1 MCSARLTLDLPCLAP
16 LHLQVKGLQFN
27 PFSPNLLASGA
38 ADGELCIWD
47 ISTPGSP
54 SLYPSLKGAPS
65 PGGAGGEITS
75 LAWNCKVQHILASTT
90 SGGATVVWDLKRQKP
105 VISFTDAAGSRRC
118 SAIAWHPEV
127 ATQLVTAS
135 DDDRCPVLQVWDLR
149 NSISPAAE
157 LSGHS
162 KGVLALS
169 WCPNDS
175 QLVLTCAK
183 DNRTLLWDM
192 AAGVPCGEL
201 PSSGHWN
208 FDAQWCARQPGLVAA
223 SNFDAKVHLFNALDA
238 VPVALDAAGTGGSG
252 WAKAPGWLRRP
263 AGVSFGF
270 GGRLATFGGANR
282 EVTLTTVA
290 TDTPGDAPDSA
301 SAADEAAA
309 DASFQQA
316 LASAPSDRDSLKS
329 FCAARA
335 TEAAA
340 VSEAEAE
347 TWEFLR
353 ILLDGDS
360 ARHLLLSHLGYQ
372 EAPPTPGAAEV
383 GTTDAGEDARIDDDA
398 AGAAPNSN
406 GGVVEED
413 DHDFFDKLAT
423 DTPRSSGASPRAAAA
438 AADFAAPAE
447 TRAAGEPEALSPRG
461 PEAERDAD
469 DVAIQHALVMG
480 NYHAAVAACLAAQ
493 RLGDALVLAAV
504 GGTDLWLS
512 TQAEYLR
519 RTPRP
524 YLRVVSAVVKNDLA
538 HLVASRPVFA
548 WRETLALLCTY
559 APSGEWGA
567 LTGALAQR
575 LAAAGQHHP
584 AVLCRI
590 CAGDMD
596 GAVQHWSTA
605 MPRAQGAGKASAPAT
620 PVPLGH
626 LRRVVE
632 KGVVLMHAC
641 SPAPQHQACGSLCGV
656 VNTYAELLAAQG
668 KLEAALQYLSM
679 VPADDSPESAV
690 LRDRI
695 LHSRAA
701 TTSRSAAPQQ
711 APQQQYGGA
720 GHMYAPQAVAPV
732 AAQRPVAA
740 APQYAAPPA
749 ARPAAVFTPPPA
761 PAAASPSFHYAP
773 VPPAP
778 PTAPAS
784 YAPSPSQPVAY
795 TPQPAPSAPH
805 PPAQQRSAY
814 APVPP
819 RHTYAPAPPVTPPP
833 QAVQQVQYAP
843 QAPPPPPPPSQ
854 AASFAPVPGMSM
866 ASQQPHAGFVPTAPP
881 AGPPAPVM
889 QQQQQQQHQGVQPPR
904 YAPQAQ
910 QMPRG
915 AYPGA
920 PAAAPAPEAAPPA
933 PAPPPAPAGPPA
945 NTTLETVSTS
955 EVGPDARGVVTSLMA
970 LYTACTA
977 AAAGNPGKKREL
989 DDSSKRLGALL
1000 WRLNKREV
1008 SASVL
1013 SKLQALCGA
1022 LDRGDLA
1029 AVNALVVQLTS
1040 ADWDECGQWLPALK
1054 RLIKARSA

>member
-1 MCSARLTLDLPCLAP
+1 MPFALPRLLP
-16 LHLQVKGLQFN
+16 LQVKGLQFN

-65 PGGAGGEITS
+65 PSGGSGGEITS

-90 SGGATVVWDLKRQKP
+90 SGGSTVVWDLKRQKP

-175 QLVLTCAK
+175 QLLLTCAK

-192 AAGVPCGEL
+192 AAGTPCGEL

-208 FDAQWCARQPGLVAA
+208 FDAQWCPRQPGLVAA

-238 VPVALDAAGTGGSG
+238 VPVALDAAGRGGAG

-270 GGRLATFGGANR
+270 GGRLVTFGSASR
-282 EVTLTTVA
+282 EATLTTVA

-360 ARHLLLSHLGYQ
+360 ARRLLLSHLGYQ
-372 EAPPTPGAAEV
+372 EAPTPGAADA
-383 GTTDAGEDARIDDDA
+383 GAADAGEDARIDDDS
-398 AGAAPNSN
+398 AGAAPASN

-413 DHDFFDKLAT
+413 DHDFFDKLAS
-423 DTPRSSGASPRAAAA
+423 DTPRSSGASPRAASAA
-438 AADFAAPAE
+438 ATFSAAAE
-447 TRAAGEPEALSPRG
+447 QRAEPEAVSPRG
-461 PEAERDAD
+461 AGEGERDAD

-538 HLVASRPVFA
+538 HLVASRPVAA

-575 LAAAGQHHP
+575 LAAAGLHHP

-605 MPRAQGAGKASAPAT
+605 LPRAQGAAGKAAARAT

-641 SPAPQHQACGSLCGV
+641 SPPPQHQACGSLCGV

-668 KLEAALQYLSM
+668 KLESALQYLSM

-695 LHSRAA
+695 MHSRATA
-701 TTSRSAAPQQ
+701 TSRSAAPQQ
-711 APQQQYGGA
+711 VPQHQQYGQA
-720 GHMYAPQAVAPV
+720 GSNMYAPQAPV
-732 AAQRPVAA
+732 AAT
-740 APQYAAPPA
+740 PQYAAPPA
-749 ARPAAVFTPPPA
+749 ARPGPVFTPPPA
-761 PAAASPSFHYAP
+761 PAAAAPSFHYAP

-795 TPQPAPSAPH
+795 TPQPAPSAPQ
-805 PPAQQRSAY
+805 PPAQQQGSY

-843 QAPPPPPPPSQ
+843 QAPPQPPPPSQ

-866 ASQQPHAGFVPTAPP
+866 ASQQPHAGFAPTAPP
-881 AGPPAPVM
+881 AAPPAPVM
-889 QQQQQQQHQGVQPPR
+889 QQQQQQQGMQPPR

-920 PAAAPAPEAAPPA
+920 PAAAPLPEAAPPA
-933 PAPPPAPAGPPA
+933 PAPPPPAAGPPA
-945 NTTLETVSTS
+945 NTTLESVSTG
-955 EVGPDARGVVTSLMA
+955 EVAPEARGVVTSLMA
-970 LYTACTA
+970 LYTACTS
-977 AAAGNPGKKREL
+977 AAAGNPAKKREL

-1008 SASVL
+1008 TPSVL

-1022 LDRGDLA
+1022 LNRGDFA

-1054 RLIKARSA
+1054 RLIKTRSTGA